1 MAQFLLHTKNSER
14 CVQIKQM
21 LFRQLKELTIIVL
34 SAVFLCYGAAWAVL
48 KCFHEDASSPIGAYS
63 LDAEVRLLEPEHAPT
78 NLECLGGTYRTE
90 SMAASSSTV
99 RVFGRSAQSAS
110 NFNGFLTLQLA
121 TANMASDLWLRSVL
135 ERAVISFVPIRLPRH
150 LSLSVFR
157 I

>member
-1 MAQFLLHTKNSER
+1 
-14 CVQIKQM
+14 M
-21 LFRQLKELTIIVL
+21 LFRQLKELTVIAL
-34 SAVFLCYGAAWAVL
+34 SVVFVYYGVAWAVL

-63 LDAEVRLLEPEHAPT
+63 LDTEVGFLEPEHAPT

-99 RVFGRSAQSAS
+99 RVFDRSAQSAS

-121 TANMASDLWLRSVL
+121 TANLASDLWLRFVF
-135 ERAVISFVPIRLPRH
+135 ERAVTSFVPIRLPRH